1 MTTRL
6 IGKILLLAAICAG
19 AVSCL
24 RGQGYDEEYQDG
36 PSSLFSASV
45 SPSAISANG
54 TDAALF
60 DVRFRGSS
68 LTADDVTFYNADD
81 DSMVEMPDMRFTTT
95 EPGEYAF
102 YVTYVNP
109 NPAADEEAEYRSER
123 LVVTALNE
131 TVSLDPTDQT
141 GLTASLSTTVV
152 QTGKER
158 AVFVI
163 RYDGEVLDSD
173 AGYDIYDG
181 ETNRKVSLPT
191 TRMTSSSG
199 VSYNLPYYQA
209 EKSETRSFWIAYKT
223 ANTINRPMSVTAI
236 DREVPTRPIDPQ
248 PENLTFKHRT
258 LFTQF
263 TGLGCG
269 YCPYMIAALRSVLSD
284 EMYNSQA
291 VLAAAHTYSGD
302 PYAPDVDLAG
312 AFGVSSYPTVIA
324 DFSARVMN
332 YNYNTN
338 ISNLKAAID
347 KSQQT
352 PAKAGISARM
362 VKDGSTLVVRMTIKV
377 NETNNYRVG
386 AWVLEDG
393 LTGHQSNYGM
403 EGDFDTHDAV
413 VRYADS
419 KDTYSNSYAGHDV
432 GYVSAGEMADYLFV
446 IPVSPEWIESNCRLL
461 LFVTAAS
468 GSTYSV
474 TNAVTTPSL
483 TSAVTLE
490 YE

>member
-24 RGQGYDEEYQDG
+24 KGQGYDEEVQNG
-36 PSSLFSASV
+36 PSTVFSATV
-45 SPSAISANG
+45 SPTAIYADG
-54 TDAALF
+54 FDAAVF
-60 DVRFRGSS
+60 DVRFRGSQ
-68 LTADDVTFYNADD
+68 LTSDDVTFYNADD
-81 DSMVEMPDMRFTTT
+81 NSVVEMPDMKFITTQ
-95 EPGEYAF
+95 PGEYAF
-102 YVTYVNP
+102 YVTYVN
-109 NPAADEEAEYRSER
+109 AAPQEGEESEYRSER
-123 LVVTALNE
+123 LVITAMNE
-131 TVSLDPTDQT
+131 DINLDPTDQQ
-141 GLTASLSTTVV
+141 GLTASLSSTVV
-152 QTGKER
+152 QTGKDR

-181 ETNRKVSLPT
+181 DTNRKITLPT
-191 TRMTSSSG
+191 LQKTSSSG
-199 VSYNLPYYQA
+199 VTYNLPYYEASQ
-209 EKSETRSFWIAYKT
+209 SETRSFWIAYKT
-223 ANTINRPMSVTAI
+223 LNTINQPMNVTAI

-284 EMYNSQA
+284 EVYGSQA

-302 PYAPDVDLAG
+302 PYAPDPDLAG
-312 AFGVSSYPTVIA
+312 AFGVTGYPTVIV
-324 DFSARVMN
+324 DFSSQLQN
-332 YNYNTN
+332 YNYNAN
-338 ISNLKAAID
+338 ITNLKSAID
-347 KSQQT
+347 RSQRT

-362 VKDGSTLVVRMTIKV
+362 VKDGSTLVMRMTIKV

-403 EGDFDTHDAV
+403 EGEFDTHDAV
-413 VRYADS
+413 IRYLDS
-419 KDTYSNSYAGHDV
+419 KDSHSSSYAGHDL
-432 GYVSAGEMADYLFV
+432 GYIQAGEMADYLFV
-446 IPVSPEWIESNCRLL
+446 IPIDSEWIEENCRLL

-468 GSTYSV
+468 GSTYAV
-474 TNAVTTPSL
+474 TNAVTTSSL
-483 TSAVTLE
+483 TSAVTME